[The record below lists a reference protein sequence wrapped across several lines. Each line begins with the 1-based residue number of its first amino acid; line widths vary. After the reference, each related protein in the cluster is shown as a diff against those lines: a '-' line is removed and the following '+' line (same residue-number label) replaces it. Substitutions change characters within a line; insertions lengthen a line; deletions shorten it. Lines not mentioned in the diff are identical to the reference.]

1 MSNLTSLLRGENN
14 LPSRRSMDSLL
25 QTNEISSQYGL
36 TLTQQDVVKLVQI
49 RNEALRGYGR
59 LEFGAG
65 VLNRLALAFC
75 DSPYVSSDT
84 YADILAELTELFYQT
99 KSESLERMP
108 DDLVIDRMKEA
119 FNGACEGSLKSL
131 AIVMDTI
138 AYNIRV
144 YGTETAPE
152 AEETEHT
159 HDCGHDHGPDESDEE
174 SEFSFGEG
182 EEDGNWRTVR
192 F

>member
-1 MSNLTSLLRGENN
+1 MSNLTSLLRGDNN
-14 LPSRRSMDSLL
+14 LPSRRSIDSLL

-36 TLTQQDVVKLVQI
+36 TLTRQDVLELVQA
-49 RNEALRGYGR
+49 RDDALRGFGR

-65 VLNRLALAFC
+65 VLDRLALAFC
-75 DSPYVSSDT
+75 DSPYFSSDT
-84 YADILAELTELFYQT
+84 YADTLAELTELFYQT

-119 FNGACEGSLKSL
+119 FNGACEGSLQRL
-131 AIVMDTI
+131 AVVMDTI

-144 YGTETAPE
+144 YGSEAAPE
-152 AEETEHT
+152 AEEPEHT
-159 HDCGHDHGPDESDEE
+159 HDCGHHHGSDEE
-174 SEFSFGEG
+174 DDEPEVPFSEG
-182 EEDGNWRTVR
+182 EEDGNWRTVK

>member
-1 MSNLTSLLRGENN
+1 MGNLTTLFHSGNN

-25 QTNEISSQYGL
+25 QTNETSSRYGL
-36 TLTQQDVVKLVQI
+36 ALTQQDAAELVQV
-49 RNEALRGYGR
+49 RDEALRGYGR
-59 LEFGAG
+59 LEFREGI
-65 VLNRLALAFC
+65 LDRLALAFC
-75 DSPYVSSDT
+75 DSPYVSADT

-119 FNGACEGSLKSL
+119 FNGSCEGSLKSL

-152 AEETEHT
+152 AEETEHA
-159 HDCGHDHGPDESDEE
+159 HDCGHDHNPDESGEE